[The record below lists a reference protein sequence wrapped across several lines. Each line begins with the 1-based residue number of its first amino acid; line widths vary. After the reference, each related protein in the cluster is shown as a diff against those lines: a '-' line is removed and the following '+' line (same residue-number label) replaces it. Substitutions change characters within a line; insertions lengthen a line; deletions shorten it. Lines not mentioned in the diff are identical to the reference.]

1 MDLINSITL
10 KTVGMY
16 DYITY
21 TGVHTCC
28 ALGYTNKTLVYLRLE
43 DGTNEWFSEEF
54 WIDPS
59 GVDSGDTNYR
69 LWIAGGIRKTPDLR
83 IWR

>member
-1 MDLINSITL
+1 
-10 KTVGMY
+10 
-16 DYITY
+16 
-21 TGVHTCC
+21 
-28 ALGYTNKTLVYLRLE
+28 LVYIRLE
-43 DGTNEWFSEEF
+43 DGVNEWFSEEF

-69 LWIAGGIRKTPDLR
+69 LWVAGGVRKTPDLR